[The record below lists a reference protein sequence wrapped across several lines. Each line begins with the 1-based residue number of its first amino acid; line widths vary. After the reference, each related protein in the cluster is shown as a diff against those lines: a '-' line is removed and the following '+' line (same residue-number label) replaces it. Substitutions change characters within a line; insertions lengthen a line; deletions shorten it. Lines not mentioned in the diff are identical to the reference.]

1 MKTTFTFFILLLLV
15 GFLSITVESA
25 TEEWS
30 YDCGSNIVYQAYTDG
45 KGGAAMIHGAASTNL
60 TLVWL
65 DKKGDIIYQA
75 GISNI
80 MATGISGCTS
90 KDLIYSDVYPDTGI
104 HVFHVNSKGEMEV
117 IPAAPDTFNTTMSV
131 VPSYGNKSDDKKGF
145 FISFTNTNT
154 LNTSF
159 VRYRNK

>member
-1 MKTTFTFFILLLLV
+1 MKNSVSILILFLLT

-30 YDCGSNIVYQAYTDG
+30 YDCSSNIVYLAYTDG
-45 KGGAAMIHGAASTNL
+45 KGGAAMVYGTPPANM

-80 MATGISGCTS
+80 MAMGITGCTS
-90 KDLIYSDVYPDTGI
+90 KDLIYGDSYPDTGMQ
-104 HVFHVNSKGEMEV
+104 VFHVNSKGDKET
-117 IPAAPDTFNTTMSV
+117 IPAAPDTFNTLTAMI
-131 VPSYGNKSDDKKGF
+131 PSYGSKSDDKKGF
-145 FISFTNTNT
+145 FITFTDTNT

>member
-1 MKTTFTFFILLLLV
+1 MKTTFTFLILFLLT
-15 GFLSITVESA
+15 GFLSINVESA

-30 YDCGSNIVYQAYTDG
+30 YDCGSNMVYQAYTGG
-45 KGGAAMIHGAASTNL
+45 KGGVAMIYGSAHTNL
-60 TLVWL
+60 TLVWF
-65 DKKGDIIYQA
+65 DKKGDTIYQA

-80 MATGISGCTS
+80 MATGITGCTS
-90 KDLIYSDVYPDTGI
+90 KDLIYSDSDPDSGT
-104 HVFHVNSKGEMEV
+104 HVFHVNSKGEMKI
-117 IPAAPDTFNTTMSV
+117 IPADPDTFNTTMAMM
-131 VPSYGNKSDDKKGF
+131 PSYCNKSDDKKGF